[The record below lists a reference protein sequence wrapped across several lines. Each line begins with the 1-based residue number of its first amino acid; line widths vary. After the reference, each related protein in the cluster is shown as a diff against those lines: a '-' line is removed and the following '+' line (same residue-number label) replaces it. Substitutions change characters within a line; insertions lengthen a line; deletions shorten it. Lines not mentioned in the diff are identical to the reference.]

1 MKTMKLSN
9 VVIGVLSG
17 VIICLLFFNKCGS
30 PEQPTNSNY
39 IHSIDSL
46 VDRIVELKDI
56 QSELKDTVFYKEKI
70 VYKWRDRYHETRHD
84 SLIPCEEKLV
94 ICDTLIQAD
103 SSLIA
108 SQKEV
113 IKIDST
119 IIDEQAKVIKIDS
132 IEVKRLNKEVKKQKV
147 IKVVTIITSAVVVGL
162 LVVKT
167 VLPR

>member
-9 VVIGVLSG
+9 IVIGVLSA
-17 VIICLLFFNKCGS
+17 VICLLLFNKCGS
-30 PEQPTNSNY
+30 PEPVKNDYNHTV
-39 IHSIDSL
+39 DSL
-46 VDRIVELKDI
+46 KNKITDLEAI

-70 VYKWRDRYHETRHD
+70 VYRWRDRYHETRHD

-108 SQKEV
+108 SQKAV

-119 IIDEQAKVIKIDS
+119 IIGEQAKVIKIDS
-132 IEVKRLNKEVKKQKV
+132 IEIKRLNKEVKKQKV

-162 LVVKT
+162 LVVKSAFQ
-167 VLPR
+167 R

>member
-9 VVIGVLSG
+9 IVIIILS
-17 VIICLLFFNKCGS
+17 VAVICLLLFKGCGAD
-30 PEQPTNSNY
+30 QPIKNDYSHTV
-39 IHSIDSL
+39 DSL
-46 VDRIVELKDI
+46 KNKIVSLEAI
-56 QSELKDTVFYKEKI
+56 RAELKDTVFYKEKI
-70 VYKWRDRYHETRHD
+70 VYRYRDHYHEVRHD

-94 ICDTLIQAD
+94 ICDTLIRAD

-113 IKIDST
+113 IKIDS
-119 IIDEQAKVIKIDS
+119 IIISEQVKVIKIDS

-162 LVVKT
+162 LLVKS
-167 VLPR
+167 LGR